1 MDVNKIKILNSTQ
14 TKEIT
19 IPLGMNW
26 DLYDREGA
34 IIQEEVNIVQE
45 VIGEPTNYEL
55 SRFSRRPI
63 SNSITNQVYEFYFY
77 SASTL
82 QWANS
87 YLTNFTENQ
96 VLYYSNSFKKSF
108 FKLDLYDSPDP
119 LTQKIYLTIILTTSQ
134 SVADLSVLGQQ
145 DECNIYRF
153 YSALAGEFEFT
164 NCCGDLV
171 LYQLSSGETFE
182 FCSIEPSTMSF
193 TYNFGL
199 GDQSFTLPI
208 NGTSIPEEINV
219 FPPPPFI
226 LNYLGSQCSCST
238 QINQEL
244 NYVVKPEF
252 DLDHIGDQ
260 KGYFIHWY
268 QDRDLL
274 GLDELYMKAKFF
286 NGNTGNYTIFT
297 REPQTNYPG
306 DENKLPNE
314 LFYYQLH
321 FDYNNFYY
329 WFSNFINDDTIQTLE
344 WYEYLNPN
352 T

>member
-1 MDVNKIKILNSTQ
+1 MDVNKIKILNSAQ

-55 SRFSRRPI
+55 VRFSRRPI
-63 SNSITNQVYEFYFY
+63 SLSITNQVYEFNFY
-77 SASTL
+77 SASTA
-82 QWANS
+82 QWVNS
-87 YLTNFTENQ
+87 YLPKFTENQ
-96 VLYYSNSFKKSF
+96 VLYYSNPFKKSF
-108 FKLDLYDSPDP
+108 FKLDLYDTPDP
-119 LTQKIYLTIILTTSQ
+119 LTQKIYLSIILSTSQ
-134 SVADLSVLGQQ
+134 SIADLSVLGQQ
-145 DECNIYRF
+145 DECNLYRF
-153 YSALAGEFEFT
+153 YSPIAGSLEFT

-171 LYQLSSGETFE
+171 IYEISLGQTID
-182 FCSIEPSTMSF
+182 FCSVEPSTARF
-193 TYNFGL
+193 TYSFPAL
-199 GDQSFTLPI
+199 GEQTLILPI
-208 NGTSIPEEINV
+208 NGTSFPFEILPWIFN
-219 FPPPPFI
+219 FLGAECSCI
-226 LNYLGSQCSCST
+226 TQISQGLNYL
-238 QINQEL
+238 
-244 NYVVKPEF
+244 VKPEIN
-252 DLDHIGDQ
+252 LDHIGDQ

-274 GLDELYMKAKFF
+274 GIDELYMKAKFF

-321 FDYNNFYY
+321 FDYNNFFY
-329 WFSNFINDDTIQTLE
+329 WFSNFINDDIIQTLE

>member
-1 MDVNKIKILNSTQ
+1 MDVSKIKILNSVQ

-19 IPLGMNW
+19 IPLDMNW

-34 IIQEEVNIVQE
+34 ILQEEVNIVQE

-55 SRFSRRPI
+55 TRFSRRPI

-82 QWANS
+82 QWVNS

-96 VLYYSNSFKKSF
+96 VTYFSNPFKKSF

-119 LTQKIYLTIILTTSQ
+119 LTQKIYLTIILGTSQ
-134 SVADLSVLGQQ
+134 SIPDFPT
-145 DECNIYRF
+145 CNQYRF
-153 YSALAGEFEFT
+153 FTAFNGNFEYT
-164 NCCGDLV
+164 NCCGDFVTLN
-171 LYQLSSGETFE
+171 LTQGQTIE
-182 FCSIEPSTMSF
+182 FCPTEPSNATF

-199 GDQSFTLPI
+199 GDNVFNLPI
-208 NGTSIPEEINV
+208 NGESFPVIEPSPFPF
-219 FPPPPFI
+219 FPPFLLNPTGSECSCPEDQNSS
-226 LNYLGSQCSCST
+226 LNYAT
-238 QINQEL
+238 RP
-244 NYVVKPEF
+244 KM

-268 QDRDLL
+268 QDIDLL
-274 GLDELYMKAKFF
+274 GISELYMKAKFF
-286 NGNTGNYTIFT
+286 NGAIGNYTIFT

>member
-1 MDVNKIKILNSTQ
+1 MDVNKIKILNSAQ

-45 VIGEPTNYEL
+45 VIGEPINYEL
-55 SRFSRRPI
+55 VRFSRRPL
-63 SNSITNQVYEFYFY
+63 NNALTNQVYEFYFY

-82 QWANS
+82 QWVNS

-96 VLYYSNSFKKSF
+96 VLYYSNPFKKSF
-108 FKLDLYDSPDP
+108 FKLDLYDTPDP
-119 LTQKIYLTIILTTSQ
+119 LTQKIYLTIILSTSQ
-134 SVADLSVLGQQ
+134 SVPDFSTTETPPCNQYFWFGLGPGTV
-145 DECNIYRF
+145 EY
-153 YSALAGEFEFT
+153 T

-171 LYQLSSGETFE
+171 ILSVGFAQSFE
-182 FCSIEPSTMSF
+182 ICPQEPSNIVYTVD
-193 TYNFGL
+193 FGA
-199 GDQSFTLPI
+199 GPNSI
-208 NGTSIPEEINV
+208 NIPVNGEPSGGSPNPLV
-219 FPPPPFI
+219 PPVYF
-226 LNYLGSQCSCST
+226 LNPTGSECSCST
-238 QINQEL
+238 SQNLSL
-244 NYVVKPEF
+244 NYSTKPKM

-274 GLDELYMKAKFF
+274 GLDELYMRAKFF
-286 NGNTGNYTIFT
+286 NGNTGGYTIFT